1 MEAEYERERAKA
13 MMGTAYFSTATE
25 SSEEDDYDEHDAE
38 TVGKKGAARA
48 MAAAKLT
55 GAEGQAASRAR
66 AQSTY
71 GASSLQSN
79 QAALPKHRLRS
90 QSTDF
95 RTDTHASGDHQPGR
109 FVDPLVLRR
118 QSKHERNK
126 DNKPLV
132 GPGKKVPVG
141 QLVAFFNSEKSDR

>member
-1 MEAEYERERAKA
+1 
-13 MMGTAYFSTATE
+13 MGTAYFSTATE
-25 SSEEDDYDEHDAE
+25 SSEEEEDEHGAE

-48 MAAAKLT
+48 AAAAKLI
-55 GAEGQAASRAR
+55 GGEDRHAGQATSSPRAR

-71 GASSLQSN
+71 SSSSLQSN
-79 QAALPKHRLRS
+79 QAALSKHRLRS

-95 RTDTHASGDHQPGR
+95 RTDSGNASGDSQPSR

-118 QSKHERNK
+118 QSRSEKNK

-132 GPGKKVPVG
+132 GAGRKVPVG
-141 QLVAFFNSEKSDR
+141 QLVAFFDSERS

>member
-1 MEAEYERERAKA
+1 
-13 MMGTAYFSTATE
+13 MGTAYFSTTTE
-25 SSEEDDYDEHDAE
+25 SSDDDDDEEHGGGE

-48 MAAAKLT
+48 AAVMKLAGT
-55 GAEGQAASRAR
+55 QNLHFGKAASTASSPRAR

-79 QAALPKHRLRS
+79 QAAMSKHRLRS

-95 RTDTHASGDHQPGR
+95 RTDNKAGGDQHHQPSR

-118 QSKHERNK
+118 QSKTEKSK
-126 DNKPLV
+126 DNKPLT
-132 GPGKKVPVG
+132 GPGRKVPVG
-141 QLVAFFNSEKSDR
+141 QLVAFFDSERSNH